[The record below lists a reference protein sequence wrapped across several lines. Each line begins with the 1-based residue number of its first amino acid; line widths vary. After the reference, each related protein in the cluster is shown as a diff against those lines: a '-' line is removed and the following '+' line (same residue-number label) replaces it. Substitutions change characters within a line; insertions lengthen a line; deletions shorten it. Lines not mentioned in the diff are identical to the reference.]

1 MDALGNPIVFHIT
14 AGNVNEGPIAL
25 TLLEQVS
32 LTEVNVVADRAY
44 GAKTNRDYITEQGGT
59 YTIPPKITV
68 KEQWETNWW
77 IYKERHVIECFFNRL
92 KHFRRL
98 ATRYDKTTR
107 IFRTFL
113 YIASILL
120 MTR

>member
-1 MDALGNPIVFHIT
+1 MGNPIVFHIT
-14 AGNVNEGPIAL
+14 AGNVSDGPVAL

-32 LTEVNVVADRAY
+32 LTDVNVVADRAY
-44 GAKTNRDYITEQGGT
+44 GAKANREYITEEGGT
-59 YTIPPKITV
+59 YTIPPKISV
-68 KEQWETNWW
+68 KDQWKTDWW

-98 ATRYDKTTR
+98 ATRYDKTAR

-113 YIASILL
+113 YVASILL